1 MFDVYLQSKQPNR
14 KSQRLLALA
23 SVLSTVATAAFLVVL
38 WLQGKM
44 GINMVDPPTIEF
56 VLVQLTDVD
65 AAPPPPPPPPPAGDT
80 SEEEEEE
87 VPGDDLAELTQ
98 PKETSDKLPEKKKGP
113 KGAKSRARAASPAE
127 CPEAIGG
134 RHPGWHRSRHQ
145 DQGGGQALPGLLSVW
160 RRPVHAQAR
169 PTPTRADQLGE
180 ARPSPREER
189 DLLLHRHLREGGE
202 GAHQT

>member
-23 SVLSTVATAAFLVVL
+23 SVLSTVATAVFLVVL

-87 VPGDDLAELTQ
+87 VPEDDLVEEELTQ
-98 PKETSDKLPEKKKGP
+98 PKETPDKLPEKKKGP
-113 KGAKSRARAASPAE
+113 KGRKVPGVVGGVPGGVPGGVIAASWAAPWVAPVAPSRPRGE
-127 CPEAIGG
+127 DRPLPSGPSRRCP
-134 RHPGWHRSRHQ
+134 
-145 DQGGGQALPGLLSVW
+145 
-160 RRPVHAQAR
+160 RRPSSCPNSTHADSRR
-169 PTPTRADQLGE
+169 PTRGSTTVAPGRT
-180 ARPSPREER
+180 
-189 DLLLHRHLREGGE
+189 
-202 GAHQT
+202 

>member
-23 SVLSTVATAAFLVVL
+23 SVLSTVATAVFLVVL

-87 VPGDDLAELTQ
+87 VPEDDLVEGT
-98 PKETSDKLPEKKKGP
+98 TS
-113 KGAKSRARAASPAE
+113 ARPAS
-127 CPEAIGG
+127 
-134 RHPGWHRSRHQ
+134 
-145 DQGGGQALPGLLSVW
+145 LLSRSFLSSFPFV
-160 RRPVHAQAR
+160 RRYLFCFSSFR
-169 PTPTRADQLGE
+169 CLGCYSKKFYCVS
-180 ARPSPREER
+180 AHFVLKFCSIISASF
-189 DLLLHRHLREGGE
+189 LLVSLCCLLFK
-202 GAHQT
+202 